1 MDKFTSGNKFLG
13 LRFLSLIAHNSY
25 SNDFLMQ
32 IRAICQSNVKNQEM
46 HFHYKKTVNIEI
58 LIALW
63 IYDKITRFVPFYYNV
78 SDYDKEKIDLFMF
91 QENQTVVFCN

>member
-1 MDKFTSGNKFLG
+1 
-13 LRFLSLIAHNSY
+13 
-25 SNDFLMQ
+25 
-32 IRAICQSNVKNQEM
+32 M